1 MAYQRGELSFFR
13 SIHVENNISIS
24 IRLISDQ
31 VMLAGTSRGVD
42 SNETNE
48 AGAGK
53 VTCQNH
59 VVNQKHIFTTRVP
72 MATKLDRIVTYRDG
86 LFPIKSRD
94 PAIKWSCK
102 IT

>member
-1 MAYQRGELSFFR
+1 MADQGGELSFFR

-59 VVNQKHIFTTRVP
+59 VVNQNTFSLPEFLWPPNLTE
-72 MATKLDRIVTYRDG
+72 
-86 LFPIKSRD
+86 
-94 PAIKWSCK
+94 
-102 IT
+102 